1 MRHAIEDLAADTCFD
16 LLSQESTRPQF
27 GADDALVAGHAGFS
41 QGAAM
46 IADVFFPSFS
56 ALSLDGSH
64 PLIAGLDVAIP
75 PFGCPFTG
83 IALGR
88 DHRFDRH
95 RLPLGWIGQDPMD
108 LPPIIGPIAIAPRHG
123 LWDLPQQR
131 LDLRG
136 IVSPRLGQRVGH
148 HLAGVGID
156 AQMQFTPG
164 PALGPPMLP
173 DFPFTLPVD
182 FQSRTIDNQMDRLP
196 GRFDRQVHRQPG
208 CRRDSVE

>member
-56 ALSLDGSH
+56 ALSLGGSH

-88 DHRFDRH
+88 DHRFDRTK
-95 RLPLGWIGQDPMD
+95 PW
-108 LPPIIGPIAIAPRHG
+108 
-123 LWDLPQQR
+123 
-131 LDLRG
+131 
-136 IVSPRLGQRVGH
+136 V
-148 HLAGVGID
+148 
-156 AQMQFTPG
+156 
-164 PALGPPMLP
+164 
-173 DFPFTLPVD
+173 
-182 FQSRTIDNQMDRLP
+182 
-196 GRFDRQVHRQPG
+196 
-208 CRRDSVE
+208 